1 MTEKVKVPRWF
12 DEWYKSFNSDT
23 VRLHYLNRVGYDTH
37 RFLDG
42 DNLIYAGKHDY
53 VIRNKF
59 KLNRAILDG
68 YEVEEEYIEID
79 PFEAYE
85 YFYKGKDIYSDY
97 KDKSNYNKTNIS
109 EFEPR
114 NIKENNIKF
123 YIKKENEQ
131 WLTTQQ
137 L

>member
-1 MTEKVKVPRWF
+1 MTEKVKVPKWF
-12 DEWYKSFNSDT
+12 DGWYKSFNNDDL
-23 VRLHYLNRVGYDTH
+23 RLHHINRVG
-37 RFLDG
+37 FSSSLLDG
-42 DNLIYAGKHDY
+42 RGIVYGGKSEYIIDNKI
-53 VIRNKF
+53 

-68 YEVEEEYIEID
+68 YKVEEEYIELD

-85 YFYKGKDIYSDY
+85 YFYKEKDVYSDY
-97 KDKSNYNKTNIS
+97 KDIVYYRKTNIA

>member
-1 MTEKVKVPRWF
+1 MTEKVKVPKWF
-12 DEWYKSFNSDT
+12 DEWYKTFGKSRFSNEDNT
-23 VRLHYLNRVGYDTH
+23 RLFYISRVG
-37 RFLDG
+37 FGVALLDSNNDYMG
-42 DNLIYAGKHDY
+42 LEYTNYVHENRKKLI
-53 VIRNKF
+53 
-59 KLNRAILDG
+59 RAILDG

-114 NIKENNIKF
+114 NIKENNIIF
-123 YIKKENEQ
+123 YIKKENE
-131 WLTTQQ
+131 
-137 L
+137 

>member
-1 MTEKVKVPRWF
+1 MTEKVKVPKWF
-12 DEWYKSFNSDT
+12 DEWYKSFDLCEKPVAIYYLAQCGFGGGLRNS
-23 VRLHYLNRVGYDTH
+23 LGIL
-37 RFLDG
+37 
-42 DNLIYAGKHDY
+42 
-53 VIRNKF
+53 IRNDNDYFINKNRE
-59 KLNRAILDG
+59 KLIRAILDG

-114 NIKENNIKF
+114 NIKENNIIF
-123 YIKKENEQ
+123 YIKKENE
-131 WLTTQQ
+131 
-137 L
+137 